1 MWLSGSVILST
12 FPFSPIHSFTI
23 SRDSRILTFFMHYT
37 SSLSSFILMLEFS
50 QEVASGP
57 FLLVPIILET
67 LSFLHKRFQPHP
79 VFSLSHGP
87 KEPLFLLVDMV
98 VRNQGLHTKGAHY
111 CCCVIASCLV
121 LLPPPRMSSP
131 SSFQLILTSPSTFH
145 SNAAISGSQ
154 PGLPRADLEL

>member
-1 MWLSGSVILST
+1 MALESGEGWLSSSVILST

-23 SRDSRILTFFMHYT
+23 SRDSRILTFFMRYT
-37 SSLSSFILMLEFS
+37 SSLSS

-67 LSFLHKRFQPHP
+67 LSFLHKRFQPHS

-87 KEPLFLLVDMV
+87 KEPWFLLVDMV

-111 CCCVIASCLV
+111 CCRVIASCLV

-154 PGLPRADLEL
+154 P